1 MKSKRLWGLIHKE
14 YLQNTRDLSSILI
27 AFVMPLIL
35 LLING
40 FGMSFDIRN
49 VPVGIV
55 HNDSS
60 TLPLS
65 LYNSLRALPDF
76 EPVIFLSDR
85 AAEQSLIDRKIK
97 AYINFETTHIVSPL
111 SWIPKI
117 QLIVNGVDA
126 GQARIVSSYVT
137 GALQTWLSGLLKE
150 RGYSFSGQIKVETQ
164 FWFNPELRSANFLVP
179 GLIALVMTLIGTLLT
194 ALVVAREWE
203 RGTVESILST
213 PVSTTEILLARLIAF
228 FVLGMASMLVCFLVA
243 GFLFHVPFRGSF
255 FALAIASGLFLLGAL
270 SVGLLI
276 STITRN
282 QFVAAQTAFI
292 VSYLPA
298 MMLSGFLF
306 DINSMPTIIQ
316 WLTNIIAAKYF
327 VACLQS
333 LFLVGDVWAILIP
346 NMLVLLLFA
355 VIGLGLTLYFSRQKL
370 E

>member
-1 MKSKRLWGLIHKE
+1 M
-14 YLQNTRDLSSILI
+14 
-27 AFVMPLIL
+27 
-35 LLING
+35 
-40 FGMSFDIRN
+40 
-49 VPVGIV
+49 
-55 HNDSS
+55 
-60 TLPLS
+60 
-65 LYNSLRALPDF
+65 
-76 EPVIFLSDR
+76 
-85 AAEQSLIDRKIK
+85 
-97 AYINFETTHIVSPL
+97 
-111 SWIPKI
+111 
-117 QLIVNGVDA
+117 
-126 GQARIVSSYVT
+126 
-137 GALQTWLSGLLKE
+137 
-150 RGYSFSGQIKVETQ
+150 
-164 FWFNPELRSANFLVP
+164 
-179 GLIALVMTLIGTLLT
+179 
-194 ALVVAREWE
+194 VAREWE